1 MLRNLASAGCML
13 AATIVMPGISA
24 AADMH
29 GDFAVRGIGL
39 EPCSRYVETRSAQS
53 GLTLAARSWLNG
65 YLTAYNQLV
74 LDTYDV
80 TAGTPLEELEARVAG
95 YCEKNPGHTVAFAA
109 IAVASGLDAGRV
121 RSKPGEASATPRVEA
136 GLARRIQES
145 LKAKG
150 HYKGK
155 VDGVDGPGTRSAI
168 ASFQRAQGLAVT
180 QIPDAVTL
188 ARLFQ

>member
-1 MLRNLASAGCML
+1 MLRIFASAGCML
-13 AATIVMPGISA
+13 AASVLLPGTSA
-24 AADMH
+24 AADAN

-39 EPCSRYVETRSAQS
+39 ESCARYVEARSAQS

-80 TAGTPLEELEARVAG
+80 TAGTPLEELEARMAG
-95 YCEKNPGHTVAFAA
+95 YCEANPGHTVAFAT
-109 IAVASGLDAGRV
+109 IAVASGLDPARV
-121 RSKPGEASATPRVEA
+121 KTKPGEASAAPKVGADLT
-136 GLARRIQES
+136 RRIQER

-155 VDGVDGPGTRSAI
+155 VDGLDGPGTRSAL
-168 ASFQRAQGLAVT
+168 ASFQRAQGLPVT
-180 QIPDAVTL
+180 RIPDAVTL
-188 ARLFQ
+188 ARLFE